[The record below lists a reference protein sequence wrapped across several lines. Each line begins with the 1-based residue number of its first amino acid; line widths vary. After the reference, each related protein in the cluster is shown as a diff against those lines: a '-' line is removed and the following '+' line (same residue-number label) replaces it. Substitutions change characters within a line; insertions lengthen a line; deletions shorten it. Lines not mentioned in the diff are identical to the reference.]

1 MRLSPV
7 LVLPLHITQHQFIDL
22 FVVVHIFYFYSVL
35 SYILMCVFSHK
46 KLRYIFFF
54 LVLGFLLLFWVCFVL
69 FSGFFFRLWCFG
81 GFCLFGF
88 VWFGFLVFFLLQA
101 HICVSACANVCSW
114 VQVEHHKS

>member
-69 FSGFFFRLWCFG
+69 FSGFFLGCGVLGVFVCLVSFG
-81 GFCLFGF
+81 
-88 VWFGFLVFFLLQA
+88 LVFCFFFYSR
-101 HICVSACANVCSW
+101 HIFV
-114 VQVEHHKS
+114 